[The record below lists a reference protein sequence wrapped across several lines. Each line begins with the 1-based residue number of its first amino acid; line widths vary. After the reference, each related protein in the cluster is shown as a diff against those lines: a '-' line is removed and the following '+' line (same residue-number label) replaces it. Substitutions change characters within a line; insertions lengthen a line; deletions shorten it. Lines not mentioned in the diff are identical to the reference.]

1 MNTNIENCN
10 EELLK
15 KQKEQLTNEIV
26 YGKHSDHFAV
36 FDIEAGCRKTRSAE
50 KALIKCWE
58 ENGEKTIF
66 VRLSDEDCRESM
78 KIINSIANKNIA
90 FAYNNEDVPRTEM
103 IKVNKELPNIPII
116 IITHQKYKV
125 LMKDSNKRKNFSEG
139 RRTLFIDEFIS
150 TIDKI
155 VFGESDIETYRVL
168 FKNDAVLKNAFEKT
182 MHEPID
188 FLAVWNKEDSSRRFA
203 RMTDIHPMKNFNNL
217 LKLIRANVTNEVL
230 LEWRNKILL
239 DFVEYPL
246 VNKNLL
252 SSFDTVKMLCNQI
265 LDYKQF
271 FNELILY
278 SDQKLYTTDKQ
289 CKYWYLD
296 NNILLD
302 ASGELQS
309 AYALNPDVFVLQ
321 RCEKVLDHSKW
332 KIINIPVNTTSS
344 GKEKILNFYD
354 VVNDDIKK
362 YGDDIL
368 VIGKKNE
375 MDLIKVPNKN
385 KGYFG
390 NVTGSNKWYNKRNVA
405 IIQTHNLTDVDYIL
419 KYLHYGKGAFE
430 DKLNLGTTS
439 SGRKSK
445 RIYSFNDK
453 RLEEIRT
460 KWIASEIY
468 QAIKRVNRNMQYDSE
483 VLIYINNEKVIEL
496 LKSQMRNCKVSVVE
510 YDDTFTY
517 AKSKQE
523 DYIEELKKDS
533 YATRFID
540 FLAEVQ
546 NGLHGE
552 MIDSKRRIPKIKA
565 REYLGIKT
573 STNFSSKVLYK
584 SEVILYCKARY
595 IDLSGHY
602 IKLPKVS

>member
-1 MNTNIENCN
+1 MNNDYMKSYGFLGIGQFGTNVTKSF
-10 EELLK
+10 EEVGYPCVVANSSTEDLMTRNAKNKLHFKNGQGCHRDRRKSKQLLK
-15 KQKEQLTNEIV
+15 ENLKQLIDEV
-26 YGKHSDHFAV
+26 
-36 FDIEAGCRKTRSAE
+36 
-50 KALIKCWE
+50 KAKMP
-58 ENGEKTIF
+58 
-66 VRLSDEDCRESM
+66 SM
-78 KIINSIANKNIA
+78 
-90 FAYNNEDVPRTEM
+90 T
-103 IKVNKELPNIPII
+103 
-116 IITHQKYKV
+116 
-125 LMKDSNKRKNFSEG
+125 
-139 RRTLFIDEFIS
+139 TLFICASAAGGTGSGMLAAVSKILAEELRINICLVTVLPDNSESYQAFANVVELFKEIEQLDCIGAVFVLDNAKNQDKLKINDIFFTHLHTILMNENGGNYGCLDRS
-150 TIDKI
+150 EIDKLLSVPGMAVI
-155 VFGESDIETYRVL
+155 AKVL

-188 FLAVWNKEDSSRRFA
+188 FLTVWNKEDSSRRFA

-217 LKLIRANVTNEVL
+217 LKLIRANVTNEL
-230 LEWRNKILL
+230 LFEWRNKILL
-239 DFVEYPL
+239 DSVEYPL

-375 MDLIKVPNKN
+375 MDLIKVPDKN

-419 KYLHYGKGAFE
+419 KYLHYGKGIFE

-496 LKSQMRNCKVSVVE
+496 LKSQMRNCQVSVTE
-510 YDDTFTY
+510 PI
-517 AKSKQE
+517 K
-523 DYIEELKKDS
+523 
-533 YATRFID
+533 R
-540 FLAEVQ
+540 
-546 NGLHGE
+546 
-552 MIDSKRRIPKIKA
+552 SKRRFI
-565 REYLGIKT
+565 
-573 STNFSSKVLYK
+573 
-584 SEVILYCKARY
+584 
-595 IDLSGHY
+595 
-602 IKLPKVS
+602 